1 MNRASQGLPGICS
14 LLRAGFI
21 LGLEA
26 TCLGQFWTA
35 WPKGATGSFILC
47 LFLSNEQTFP
57 RSFIRDFHTSLPRLG
72 SHTLSYT
79 CLWGVEWRY
88 HDRPEGLIISENGCF
103 WVHVTTKAPDGFL
116 VRTKEAN
123 ERGIQF
129 NEVNML
135 YSYSHR

>member
-1 MNRASQGLPGICS
+1 MPRAVLNSMAQGGNWVIYS
-14 LLRAGFI
+14 
-21 LGLEA
+21 
-26 TCLGQFWTA
+26 
-35 WPKGATGSFILC
+35 LC